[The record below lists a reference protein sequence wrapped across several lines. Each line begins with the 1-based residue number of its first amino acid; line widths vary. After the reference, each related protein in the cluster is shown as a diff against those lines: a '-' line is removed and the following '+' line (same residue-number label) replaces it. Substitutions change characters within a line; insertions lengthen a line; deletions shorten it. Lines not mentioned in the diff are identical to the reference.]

1 MNSSSLAT
9 LGRFGNSTARFNK
22 RMTGLRQ
29 SGNLQPGVV
38 MLLVLFFCIYA
49 GYRSGDFWSVL
60 NWQLLAQPLAE
71 AGLVSLGMM
80 FVIASGGI
88 DLSAGAIIGVAAVT
102 GGGRRAS
109 PPARPGNRGGH
120 ARRRSA
126 LRRFQR
132 NTDWHLS
139 PFVHPGYAWQHD
151 SL

>member
-22 RMTGLRQ
+22 RMMGLRQ

-102 GGGRRAS
+102 GGGSPRITACPPRQSRRPRS
-109 PPARPGNRGGH
+109 PQVC
-120 ARRRSA
+120 SA
-126 LRRFQR
+126 A
-132 NTDWHLS
+132 LS
-139 PFVHPGYAWQHD
+139 TEY
-151 SL
+151 